1 MIPSAIV
8 PRVPLSMTSRQV
20 DWANGCPKLQVVDI
34 PGLAVY
40 FDNRQN
46 AATGERSPTS
56 SLGRSI
62 IAKAKV

>member
-1 MIPSAIV
+1 
-8 PRVPLSMTSRQV
+8 LSMTSRQV